1 MKYMIKHYCTIPN
14 ENANC
19 CQDILDIYFHNT
31 DSAFNFADM
40 AI

>member
-1 MKYMIKHYCTIPN
+1 MKYMIKHYCTIPK
-14 ENANC
+14 NANC